1 MQGFP
6 ADTVNFALDGGI
18 PTKPQLVASG
28 INAGANL
35 GPVTG
40 ISGTVGAA
48 RTAVRRGVPAVAIS
62 QGTTEG
68 VEPDY
73 PAGVRQA
80 VTWVKE
86 HRKAL
91 TKKNPKPPTEVANI
105 NVPTCTTGKV
115 RGPIDVP
122 SATAG
127 DVTQRAELRV
137 EGEEPSRRRG
147 RVRERLR
154 AAEPGAARLTYAY
167 SALWKMIPSV
177 VRSPVWT
184 VLTPCRIATRLGP
197 RLPGTGRSRVGK
209 SSACPRSR
217 RATTGRDCC
226 ARTLLHEDVLAP
238 GEVLVRRAQHDRDLQ
253 RERDLAVE
261 VLVQAVVPAGPVAQQ
276 QRRRPVLPGRRAHLD
291 EAVERV
297 GERAPCRGRPPT
309 GWRSSP
315 AARTARPGAAARPRE
330 AGRRSSG
337 TCPRRT
343 RGVTS
348 RSCCGRLRRRRRG
361 R

>member
-1 MQGFP
+1 MRNWAGRVPGVATVALLCAGTLWLSAVPGTAAEKPPTLRVLVTNDDGVAAPGIDALVQGLRKLDRVQVTVVAPADNKSGTSDMTTPGTLATNQTTTASGYPAIAVQGFP

-68 VEPDY
+68 VQPDY

-91 TKKNPKPPTEVANI
+91 TKKNPKPPTQAASI

-122 SATAG
+122 TATGG
-127 DVTQRAELRV
+127 DVTQPPNCASKV
-137 EGEEPSRRRG
+137 KNPPDDVTAFVNG
-147 RVRERLR
+147 
-154 AAEPGAARLTYAY
+154 YAP
-167 SALWKMIPSV
+167 L
-177 VRSPVWT
+177 SPV
-184 VLTPCRIATRLGP
+184 P
-197 RLPGTGRSRVGK
+197 PG
-209 SSACPRSR
+209 
-217 RATTGRDCC
+217 
-226 ARTLLHEDVLAP
+226 
-238 GEVLVRRAQHDRDLQ
+238 
-253 RERDLAVE
+253 
-261 VLVQAVVPAGPVAQQ
+261 
-276 QRRRPVLPGRRAHLD
+276 
-291 EAVERV
+291 
-297 GERAPCRGRPPT
+297 
-309 GWRSSP
+309 
-315 AARTARPGAAARPRE
+315 
-330 AGRRSSG
+330 
-337 TCPRRT
+337 
-343 RGVTS
+343 
-348 RSCCGRLRRRRRG
+348 
-361 R
+361 

>member
-35 GPVTG
+35 GPVTSV
-40 ISGTVGAA
+40 SGTVGAA

-122 SATAG
+122 TATGG
-127 DVTQRAELRV
+127 DVTQPPNCASKV
-137 EGEEPSRRRG
+137 KNPPDDVIAFVNG
-147 RVRERLR
+147 
-154 AAEPGAARLTYAY
+154 YAP
-167 SALWKMIPSV
+167 L
-177 VRSPVWT
+177 SPV
-184 VLTPCRIATRLGP
+184 P
-197 RLPGTGRSRVGK
+197 PG
-209 SSACPRSR
+209 
-217 RATTGRDCC
+217 
-226 ARTLLHEDVLAP
+226 
-238 GEVLVRRAQHDRDLQ
+238 
-253 RERDLAVE
+253 
-261 VLVQAVVPAGPVAQQ
+261 
-276 QRRRPVLPGRRAHLD
+276 
-291 EAVERV
+291 
-297 GERAPCRGRPPT
+297 
-309 GWRSSP
+309 
-315 AARTARPGAAARPRE
+315 
-330 AGRRSSG
+330 
-337 TCPRRT
+337 
-343 RGVTS
+343 
-348 RSCCGRLRRRRRG
+348 
-361 R
+361 

>member
-1 MQGFP
+1 MTIRRRRLTGIAAVAGATAAVLGVNAGATPAAGAPDAPKPATLRVLVTNDDGVAAPGIDALVQGLRKLDRVQVTVVAPADNKSGTSDMTTPGTLTTSETTTASGFPAIAVQGFP

-91 TKKNPKPPTEVANI
+91 TKKNPKPPSEVANI

-115 RGPIDVP
+115 RGLIDVP
-122 SATAG
+122 TATGG
-127 DVTQRAELRV
+127 DVTQPPNCASKEKK
-137 EGEEPSRRRG
+137 PSDDVIAFVNG
-147 RVRERLR
+147 
-154 AAEPGAARLTYAY
+154 YAP
-167 SALWKMIPSV
+167 L
-177 VRSPVWT
+177 SPV
-184 VLTPCRIATRLGP
+184 P
-197 RLPGTGRSRVGK
+197 PG
-209 SSACPRSR
+209 
-217 RATTGRDCC
+217 
-226 ARTLLHEDVLAP
+226 
-238 GEVLVRRAQHDRDLQ
+238 
-253 RERDLAVE
+253 
-261 VLVQAVVPAGPVAQQ
+261 
-276 QRRRPVLPGRRAHLD
+276 
-291 EAVERV
+291 
-297 GERAPCRGRPPT
+297 
-309 GWRSSP
+309 
-315 AARTARPGAAARPRE
+315 
-330 AGRRSSG
+330 
-337 TCPRRT
+337 
-343 RGVTS
+343 
-348 RSCCGRLRRRRRG
+348 
-361 R
+361 